1 MSNNETEY
9 LTEISIVWNVYDI
22 NTVIRD
28 KGWNFS
34 PELTEQEKARVL
46 YEAERHHDANVGI
59 NWDVLAYWIMDLYAY
74 RMVGQ
79 ISTEEEYEDEE
90 SW

>member
-9 LTEISIVWNVYDI
+9 PTDISIVWDVNDI
-22 NTVIRD
+22 DTVIHDR
-28 KGWNFS
+28 GWNFS

-46 YEAERHHDANVGI
+46 YEAERRHDANVGI
-59 NWDVLAYWIMDLYAY
+59 NWDVLAYWIMDLYAD
-74 RMVGQ
+74 RIAGQ